1 LSVSRSNRA
10 DVVQQRVDLLAS
22 LHVGGAELAGGAWL
36 TRGYGRPGAWT
47 SIVVP
52 VGFESMMVF
61 GLDYSPLNWT
71 DVPSLRGSLAFRKTL
86 AFPVPFARPLPPAA
100 IPTIA
105 RKAPD
110 TAP

>member
-1 LSVSRSNRA
+1 M
-10 DVVQQRVDLLAS
+10 
-22 LHVGGAELAGGAWL
+22 
-36 TRGYGRPGAWT
+36 
-47 SIVVP
+47 I
-52 VGFESMMVF
+52 VF

-86 AFPVPFARPLPPAA
+86 AFPVPFAKPLPPAA